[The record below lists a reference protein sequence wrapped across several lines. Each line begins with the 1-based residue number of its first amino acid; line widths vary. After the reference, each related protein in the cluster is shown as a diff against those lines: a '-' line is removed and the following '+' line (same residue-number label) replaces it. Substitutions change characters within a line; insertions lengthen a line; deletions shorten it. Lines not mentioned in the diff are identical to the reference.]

1 MSKTELDNFAAI
13 LKRNL
18 IELPK
23 GVSLEVRDV
32 DYREFG
38 VPEEMWHYSH
48 VEYNSKIG
56 IKFILHKKLNNE

>member
-32 DYREFG
+32 DYEDFG
-38 VPEEMWHYSH
+38 VPEPMRDFSH
-48 VEYNSKIG
+48 VEYNSKLG
-56 IKFILHKKLNNE
+56 IKFILHKKINNE